1 MLNKATVSVNILIVS
16 SMEENETKVNSRTE
30 FSMVL
35 EQSPLFLLSSLSKV
49 YRRIHLGMLNLTP

>member
-16 SMEENETKVNSRTE
+16 SMEENETKVSSRTE
-30 FSMVL
+30 LSMVL

-49 YRRIHLGMLNLTP
+49 YHRIHLGMLNLTP